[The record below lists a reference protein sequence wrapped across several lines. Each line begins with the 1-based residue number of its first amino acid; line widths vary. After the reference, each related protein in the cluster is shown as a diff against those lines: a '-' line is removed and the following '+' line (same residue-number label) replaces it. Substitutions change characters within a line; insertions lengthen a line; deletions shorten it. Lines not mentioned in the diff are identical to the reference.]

1 MRAASLGTSNPSTAG
16 GTAAVR
22 NTVPRAR
29 VGRVRCRIVL
39 PTPKFEWRGRT
50 ANGQKTSG
58 FIVGEDKRDALDR
71 LRAVGGV
78 TVLSLKQRGD
88 DDDSVPDALPRFE
101 SPATP
106 PTMAKGVVRRVPAPR
121 PFRGLVM
128 AIAFVG
134 TAAGVNAVAPIITY
148 RCERAS
154 DGAATCAVTRRM
166 LGYPIDQQVLA
177 GVERAEIESPA
188 ARRWSGPSR
197 GWLFATKA
205 PRFGPRIG
213 TMARPGRGPGR
224 SRTPEILAR
233 DFNAFL
239 SDPSQTSLSRC
250 HVQTVPMI
258 IVGVL
263 LLLALGTLWLTWL
276 VLTWRQT
283 GQPQP
288 QG

>member
-1 MRAASLGTSNPSTAG
+1 M
-16 GTAAVR
+16 
-22 NTVPRAR
+22 
-29 VGRVRCRIVL
+29 
-39 PTPKFEWRGRT
+39 PKFEWRGRT

-58 FIVGEDKRDALDR
+58 SIVAEDKRDALER

-78 TVLSLKQRGD
+78 TVMSLKQRGD
-88 DDDSVPDALPRFE
+88 DDDSVPDAPPRFE

-134 TAAGVNAVAPIITY
+134 AAAGVNAVAPIITY

-154 DGAATCAVTRRM
+154 DGAATCAVTRRV

-177 GVERAEIESPA
+177 GVERAEIESRAVADRANGRPVERTVTRLAFRNEGASIRPA
-188 ARRWSGPSR
+188 DWDY
-197 GWLFATKA
+197 
-205 PRFGPRIG
+205 G
-213 TMARPGRGPGR
+213 TTGTRTRR
-224 SRTPEILAR
+224 SRTPEMLAR

-239 SDPSQTSLSRC
+239 SDPSQTALSRW

-263 LLLALGTLWLTWL
+263 LLLALGTLGLTWIA
-276 VLTWRQT
+276 LTWRQT
-283 GQPQP
+283 GQPRP